1 MAPVFSVVQPC
12 GSSSWRATSAP
23 RTRDN
28 TGVAQFTYMQNAL
41 QPFGDKAARTSAYL
55 KAVASL
61 PLNEKSLTDSVVRS
75 LTDAFVDD
83 MISLERK
90 AYREGVEHGQQTE
103 AYREAVSAHFEHQI
117 QGLKYWL
124 AEVDQRLQ
132 NIELQLDVKK
142 LSER

>member
-1 MAPVFSVVQPC
+1 MQQPD
-12 GSSSWRATSAP
+12 SPPRRATSAP
-23 RTRDN
+23 RTREN
-28 TGVAQFTYMQNAL
+28 TGVVQFTYMQNAL

-61 PLNEKSLTDSVVRS
+61 PLNEKSLTDSVVYS

-90 AYREGVEHGQQTE
+90 AYREGVAHGQQTL
-103 AYREAVSAHFEHQI
+103 AAHFEHQI

-124 AEVDQRLQ
+124 ADVDQRLQ
-132 NIELQLDVKK
+132 NMELQLDIKK